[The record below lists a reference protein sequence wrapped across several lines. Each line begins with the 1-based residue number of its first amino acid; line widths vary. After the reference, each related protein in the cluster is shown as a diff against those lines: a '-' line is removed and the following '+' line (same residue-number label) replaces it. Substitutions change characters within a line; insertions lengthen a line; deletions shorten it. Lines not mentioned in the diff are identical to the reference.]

1 MVRVV
6 DGTPPFGEEAWCGRR
21 IRVGLGADAVE
32 LSVDHVLERCVM
44 VNSAQAD
51 LDFAPGALKLLGR
64 RVDQP
69 VRLAVLAWVTKPGVI
84 QTADPVMLVS

>member
-1 MVRVV
+1 
-6 DGTPPFGEEAWCGRR
+6 
-21 IRVGLGADAVE
+21 
-32 LSVDHVLERCVM
+32 M

-51 LDFAPGALKLLGR
+51 LDFAPGVLKLLGR